1 MSKIALTPNASGS
14 GTFTIASPNSNTDR
28 SLTLPDGAGTI
39 DRLERAGNVLQVLS
53 STRNSAYSTTSTSYV
68 SPDGLSVAI
77 TPSSTSSKILIV
89 FEGKGGSATG
99 HALRL
104 RLERDGTGINLASGQ
119 TFGQEVNIPVSP
131 DQNRHYHSASMMYLD
146 SPSTTSSITY
156 RLALASSGGQ
166 VTLNTR
172 QLIPSTSIGTSTITV
187 MEIAG

>member
-1 MSKIALTPNASGS
+1 MSKIFVDELAGIANA
-14 GTFTIASPNSNTDR
+14 NTVAI
-28 SLTLPDGAGTI
+28 PGHVI
-39 DRLERAGNVLQVLS
+39 QVVS

-77 TPSSTSSKILIV
+77 TPSSTSSKILVV

-99 HALRL
+99 QGLRL

-146 SPSTTSSITY
+146 SPSTTSAITY
-156 RLALASSGGQ
+156 RLALASSGGGQ
-166 VTLNTR
+166 VTLNAR
-172 QLIPSTSIGTSTITV
+172 QINASTSIGTSTITV